1 MTALP
6 TPSSPAT
13 AALFVRLQAFN
24 LLPSQTLH
32 PERAAA
38 WFPEA
43 ATLGPLAAHP
53 AAQRSLHKRW
63 SQRLLERLG
72 DDALPVADL
81 AHPALP
87 LALAA
92 PELLARLVRDAGV
105 LLLGRPLRR
114 TILREQV
121 LAAREGLGAEALHWA
136 RTGAAELHPGLD
148 DAGPWLQQEHGA
160 AHYAKAADQLGAGL
174 LAQAWHDAPAPLR
187 RRADWK
193 LPPEADAAPLR
204 AASGLDAAHARGLCR
219 QLLAR
224 LDPQWLSSFPAT
236 R

>member
-1 MTALP
+1 MAALP
-6 TPSSPAT
+6 TPSTPAA

-43 ATLGPLAAHP
+43 AALGPLAAHP

-72 DDALPVADL
+72 DDARPVTDL
-81 AHPALP
+81 GHPALP

-92 PELLARLVRDAGV
+92 PDLLARLVRDAGV
-105 LLLGRPLRR
+105 LLLGRQLRQ
-114 TILREQV
+114 TIQRDQV
-121 LAAREGLGAEALHWA
+121 LAAREGLGADALHWA

-148 DAGPWLQQEHGA
+148 DASPWLPGHGA
-160 AHYAKAADQLGAGL
+160 ASYAQAADQLGAGL
-174 LAQAWHDAPAPLR
+174 LAQAWHDAPAPVR

-193 LPPEADAAPLR
+193 LPPEADTAPLR
-204 AASGLDAAHARGLCR
+204 AASGLDAAHARGLCL

-224 LDPQWLSSFPAT
+224 LDPQWLSLFPAT

>member
-105 LLLGRPLRR
+105 L
-114 TILREQV
+114 
-121 LAAREGLGAEALHWA
+121 LGAEALHWA